1 MFDSKGYDLDIAMH
15 LALQRLITQAKTAK
29 VLVLAQATCLISE
42 NNHII
47 TTIID
52 KLSQM
57 FKDPM
62 EHLVIG
68 ITKNRMVSLQFEYDE
83 VIDVALGAND
93 EQVSFKGFEV
103 IQIEQDDV
111 FTLKNMIT

>member
-1 MFDSKGYDLDIAMH
+1 
-15 LALQRLITQAKTAK
+15 
-29 VLVLAQATCLISE
+29 
-42 NNHII
+42 
-47 TTIID
+47 
-52 KLSQM
+52 M

-93 EQVSFKGFEV
+93 E
-103 IQIEQDDV
+103 
-111 FTLKNMIT
+111 